1 VTLGQRL
8 GNPRN
13 IPFLFL
19 FVQNRPFTHRTDNSE
34 VKAVTVQV
42 TPEQAEKLVL
52 AANEGKLQVVMRNY
66 GEQ

>member
-1 VTLGQRL
+1 MRFGVRIEGLNDHQRAS
-8 GNPRN
+8 GAKIDSPENQRQP
-13 IPFLFL
+13 
-19 FVQNRPFTHRTDNSE
+19 SE